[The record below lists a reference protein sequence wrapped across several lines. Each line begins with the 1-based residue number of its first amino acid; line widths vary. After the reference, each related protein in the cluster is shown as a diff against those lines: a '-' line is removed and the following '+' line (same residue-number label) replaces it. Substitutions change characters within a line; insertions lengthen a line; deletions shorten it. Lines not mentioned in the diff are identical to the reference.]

1 MRIRRIP
8 LPLRLAALY
17 AIFGGLWILLSD
29 RILDFL
35 VHDQELLTQIQTY
48 KGWGFVAASALL
60 IYILLHSD
68 PYLRQRAESA
78 LHESEARF
86 STVFQA
92 SPIGL
97 SITHIRDGRLVDVND
112 EFLTLLGFAR
122 DEVIGRTTLELKIWI
137 NPGEREKM
145 ISILMGQGWV
155 KDYETQFRRKSGE
168 LRNVLLSTTLID
180 LSGERYILNLIRDIT
195 ESKRTEEKIDRQ
207 YQHLAS
213 LSAIDTVITS
223 SFDLDLTLSVFLERV
238 LSQLDVDAA
247 MVLLLR
253 PGLNLL
259 EYAAGRGFRGNG
271 ATRLSLRL
279 GEGYAGRA
287 ALERR
292 LVGVPDISQADHP
305 ALSGDVIR
313 EEGFIAFYSI
323 PLIAKGE
330 IKGVL
335 EVMHRTILVPDN
347 DWIEFFTALG
357 RQAAIA
363 IDNAGLFSNLQRSN
377 EDLIIAYDQTIE
389 GWSRALDLRD
399 KETEGHTQRVTELT
413 MRLARRLEIADR
425 DLVHIRRGA
434 LLHDIGKMGVP
445 DAILLKPSG
454 LTEEETAVMR
464 KHPVYAYELLHPIE
478 YLHPA
483 LDIPHYHHEKWDGSG
498 FPDGLKG
505 EQIPLAAR
513 LFAVVDAW
521 DALHSDRPYRAGWS
535 SGKIREH
542 LQTEA
547 GSHFDPRMV
556 QAFLEMMKEE
566 G

>member
-145 ISILMGQGWV
+145 ISVLMGQGWV

-556 QAFLEMMKEE
+556 KAFLEMMKEE